1 MGRRIRI
8 RTWAT
13 STPRVAYATLIAVR
27 TFFAKAA
34 GVTAVVANAG
44 STL

>member
-27 TFFAKAA
+27 TFFAKA
-34 GVTAVVANAG
+34 GVTAVVATAS
-44 STL
+44 STV